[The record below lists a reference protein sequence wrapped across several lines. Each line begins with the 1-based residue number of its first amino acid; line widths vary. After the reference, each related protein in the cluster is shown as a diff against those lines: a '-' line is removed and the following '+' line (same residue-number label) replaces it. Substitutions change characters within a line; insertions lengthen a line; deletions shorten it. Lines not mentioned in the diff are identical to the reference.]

1 MKKRDLLVNWL
12 SVPYVFPQRFLA
24 PSFPNRDI
32 SSEPFFLRYDFTLP
46 SCFAAAERIKLLSIS
61 R

>member
-1 MKKRDLLVNWL
+1 MNWL
-12 SVPYVFPQRFLA
+12 GVPYGFPQRFLA

-32 SSEPFFLRYDFTLP
+32 SSEPFFLRCDFTLP
-46 SCFAAAERIKLLSIS
+46 SCLAASERIKLLSIS